1 MTLFN
6 IPFIYYL
13 DIFGTIIF
21 AITGVLAA
29 SEKRL
34 DLFGVIVV
42 GMVTAIG
49 GGTIR
54 DLVLGRAPVFWVSE
68 TQYIWVIVATTVMT
82 FIAARF
88 HPFPHRTLQV
98 ADAIGLGVF
107 TVIGAQVSLN
117 LEHPP
122 VIAVMM
128 GVMTGVFGGVVRDVL
143 TGEIPMIFQKEIYAT
158 AAMAGAVVFV
168 NLRWFLPPGT
178 EAFSAIVTMSAVIGL
193 RLAAIYW
200 NLQLPVFLLSY
211 KTAEEKKQRLRR
223 EAQK

>member
-54 DLVLGRAPVFWVSE
+54 DLVLGRTPVFWVVE
-68 TQYIWVIVATTVMT
+68 TLYIWVIVGTTLAT

-88 HPFPHRTLQV
+88 RPFLHRTLQV
-98 ADAIGLGVF
+98 SDAIGLGVF
-107 TVIGAQVSLN
+107 TVIGAQVALN
-117 LEHPP
+117 LNHPP

-143 TGEIPMIFQKEIYAT
+143 TDEIPMIFKKEIYAT

-168 NLRWFLPPGT
+168 NMRWYLPPGT
-178 EAFSAIVTMSAVIGL
+178 DALSAIVTMLFVIGL

-211 KTAEEKKQRLRR
+211 KTAEEQKKGKNL
-223 EAQK
+223 